1 MSGPS
6 GRRSA
11 ALVGYAGCSE
21 GFPTVADLVSVI
33 IPAYNAAR
41 YLGAA
46 IDSVI
51 AQTHDRVEIVVV
63 DDASTDGTAS
73 VAAHYGTAV
82 RYAEQTHRGQAAAR
96 NLGAGISTGRY
107 LAFLDAD
114 DLWEPE
120 KLAIQLAAFDAHPGL
135 DVVFGRVVQF
145 WSPEVAVQYG
155 PSFPHESEPLRG
167 DHPGTML
174 VPRAVFDE
182 IGPFREDNVIGDF
195 IDWYAR
201 ALDDGRSMLMLE
213 PVVMRRRLHGTNLG
227 RMTNSGPE
235 EYARVLRQVI
245 DRRRGCA
252 G

>member
-1 MSGPS
+1 M
-6 GRRSA
+6 
-11 ALVGYAGCSE
+11 VGHACCGE
-21 GFPTVADLVSVI
+21 GVLIVSDLVSVI

-41 YLGAA
+41 YLGEA
-46 IDSVI
+46 INSVI
-51 AQTHDRVEIVVV
+51 AQTHDRVEIVIV
-63 DDASTDGTAS
+63 DDASTDGTAV
-73 VAAHYGTAV
+73 VAARYGTAV

-96 NLGAGISTGRY
+96 NFGAGISTGRY

-120 KLAIQLAAFDAHPGL
+120 KLALQLAAFDADPGVDL
-135 DVVFGRVVQF
+135 VFGHVLQF
-145 WSPEVAVQYG
+145 WSPEVAVRNGQ
-155 PSFPHESEPLRG
+155 PFPHVSEPLRG

-182 IGPFREDNVIGDF
+182 IGPFPEDHGIGDF

-201 ALDDGRSMLMLE
+201 ALDSGRNMLMLE
-213 PVVMRRRLHGTNLG
+213 RVVMRRRLHRTNLG

-245 DRRRGCA
+245 DRRRGCDE
-252 G
+252 